1 MNFKKFSKIHP
12 SNLPMNLYVYDIDN
26 YMKYAIENELN
37 ELIE

>member
-12 SNLPMNLYVYDIDN
+12 SNLPMNLYVY